1 MCKFLL
7 FAGTTEGRT
16 LYERLSA
23 RGVEMDIS
31 VATEYEKE
39 LIEPLGGRIYSGR
52 MTEEEMEGRIRAGGY
67 GAVVDATHPYADIVT
82 QNIRK
87 ACQETETLYIRLLR
101 KESRSFGHLV
111 SCRNMGEA
119 IEYLRS
125 HGGNVLS
132 TIGSKQVSELKAL
145 PGYQDRVFARVLPLP
160 EAIRACQEAGFSAKN
175 IICMQGPFS
184 QELNTAM
191 LRQYD
196 CRYLL
201 TKNSGDAGGFE
212 EKLRAAEE
220 AGATVIVIERPVQE
234 EGLSLEETE
243 EKLLDLWGWTPPSPS
258 KKTHFPLFVSLAGKK
273 IVVAG
278 GGAIAQRRVGT
289 LCRFAGA
296 VTVIAP
302 ALTEELHRREQSG
315 EIQWESRKF
324 VSSDLDGCFL
334 AIAATNDRAVNA
346 EIGRLARERG
356 IWVSVADAKEE
367 CTLFFPAIVETEEEV
382 IGIVGSGNAHH
393 RVSALAERL
402 REVIEDED
410 SSGKPR

>member
-1 MCKFLL
+1 MCKLLL
-7 FAGTTEGRT
+7 FAGTTEGRL

-23 RGVEMDIS
+23 RGIEMDIS
-31 VATEYEKE
+31 VATEYGKE
-39 LIEPLGGRIYSGR
+39 LVEPLGGRIYAGR
-52 MTEEEMEGRIRAGGY
+52 MSEEEMESAIRAGGY
-67 GAVVDATHPYADIVT
+67 KAVIDATHPYADIVT
-82 QNIRK
+82 KNIQR
-87 ACQETETLYIRLLR
+87 ACRETETLYIRLLR

-111 SCRNMGEA
+111 SCQNIGEA
-119 IEYLRS
+119 VEYLQS
-125 HGGNVLS
+125 HSGNVLS

-160 EAIRACQEAGFSAKN
+160 EAINACLAAGFSAKN

-220 AGATVIVIERPVQE
+220 AGATVLVIERPIEE

-243 EKLLDLWGWTPPSPS
+243 EKLLDLCGWKPAPS
-258 KKTHFPLFVSLAGKK
+258 KKTHFPLYVSLTGRK

-278 GGAIAQRRVGT
+278 GGTIAQRRVST
-289 LCRFAGA
+289 LCRFTGA
-296 VTVIAP
+296 ITIIAP
-302 ALTEELHRREQSG
+302 ALTEELHRREQAG
-315 EIQWESRKF
+315 EIRWEPRKF
-324 VSSDLDGCFL
+324 VASDLDGCFL
-334 AIAATNDRAVNA
+334 AIAATDDRAVNA
-346 EIGRLARERG
+346 EVGRLAREQG

-367 CTLFFPAIVETEEEV
+367 CTLFCPAIVETEQEV
-382 IGIVGSGNAHH
+382 IGIVGSGNSHH
-393 RVSALAERL
+393 RVSALAKRL
-402 REVIEDED
+402 REVVEDED